1 MRYFKSRNGHG
12 KTMKK
17 SVGIRKAACVILALL
32 LFIAG
37 CAASNTGNAQTG
49 DKTAYRLLLDA
60 VDTQLEEAGGA
71 EFAVH
76 YIDVGKADAILIEC
90 EEHFMLIDAATK
102 AQSPVV
108 LDYLRQRGVQKL
120 DYVVATHPHEDH
132 IGGMQDIFREFK
144 IGLFIMPDCTHNT
157 ATYENMLDTLLQ
169 KEIEIEI
176 AAPGAEFSLASA
188 DFMLLAPNGAEY
200 ADLNDYSVVLRME
213 YGETSFLFCGDAQ
226 KKSEAEMLRNG
237 LLLQADVLK
246 AGHHGSSTSSTFS
259 FVQAVDPNAVVLT
272 CDRDASTG
280 GPHDGPLKTFQ
291 LLGAQVFRSD
301 DEGCIVMISD
311 GQQITAITESTNT
324 PQRIESVPE
333 PIAAQVIGN
342 KNTKVYHV
350 QDCSALPKEKNRI
363 YFDSL
368 ESAEMQGYR
377 ACGNCL
383 SGGRPL

>member
-1 MRYFKSRNGHG
+1 
-12 KTMKK
+12 MKK
-17 SVGIRKAACVILALL
+17 SVWIRKTACVILAFL
-32 LFIAG
+32 LFITG
-37 CAASNTGNAQTG
+37 CAAPGAGNAQTEG
-49 DKTAYRLLLDA
+49 TTAYQQLLDA
-60 VDTQLEEAGGA
+60 VDIQLEDPAGA
-71 EFAVH
+71 KFAVH
-76 YIDVGKADAILIEC
+76 YINVGKADAILIEC
-90 EEHFMLIDAATK
+90 EGRFMLIDAATK

-108 LDYLRQRGVQKL
+108 LDYLRQRGVAKL

-132 IGGMQDIFREFK
+132 IGGMQDIFGGFE

-176 AAPGAEFSLASA
+176 ATPGAQFSLASA
-188 DFMLLAPNGAEY
+188 AFMLLAPNGAEY

-213 YGETSFLFCGDAQ
+213 YGETSFLFSGDAQ

-259 FVQAVDPNAVVLT
+259 FVQAVNPNAVILT

-291 LLGAQVFRSD
+291 MLGAQVFRSD
-301 DEGCIVMISD
+301 DEGCIVMMSD
-311 GQQITAITESTNT
+311 GEQITLITEKTST
-324 PQRIESVPE
+324 PQKIESARE
-333 PIAAQVIGN
+333 PITAQVIGN
-342 KNTKVYHV
+342 KNTKVYHA
-350 QDCSALPKEKNRI
+350 QDCSALPKEKNRV

-368 ESAEMQGYR
+368 QAAEAQGYR

-383 SGGRPL
+383 GDRGAL